1 MSKKYEQ
8 ILHMFNLK
16 QINVDPTRITYMS
29 ATLLD
34 HILCSHQDKILQSGT
49 LPIGLSDHLPIF
61 CTRKMYKGQ
70 FNKHNTISIRSLKNY
85 NVDDFIHKLKLC
97 DWSSMFSVSSV
108 DDCWH
113 IFKDI
118 FLSVLNT
125 VAPIKEV
132 RLKQR
137 SEPWVDSNILDLI
150 KKRDFY
156 LYKFKKD
163 KLKEYYTSYCS
174 FRNIVQ
180 REVAKAKS
188 DY

>member
-1 MSKKYEQ
+1 
-8 ILHMFNLK
+8 
-16 QINVDPTRITYMS
+16 
-29 ATLLD
+29 
-34 HILCSHQDKILQSGT
+34 
-49 LPIGLSDHLPIF
+49 
-61 CTRKMYKGQ
+61 MYKGQ

-108 DDCWH
+108 DDSWH

-118 FLSVLNT
+118 FLSILNT

-150 KKRDFY
+150 NKRYFY

-163 KLKEYYTSYCS
+163 KLKEYYTVEKS
-174 FRNIVQ
+174 VQ
-180 REVAKAKS
+180 ILYYHSIAR
-188 DY
+188 